1 MRLAL
6 WLLALFGVAVASAL
20 FAGTNPGT
28 VTLFWPPYRVDLSL
42 NLVIVLL
49 SVFFLTLY
57 LALRA
62 LSGLLSLPSQA
73 RRWRVQHI
81 ERSLYMGLLD
91 AMAHLTAGRFIRA
104 RKAAQG
110 VLAQELTLVQHEQ
123 ALPASDRLR
132 ALTHLL
138 AAESSHALQ
147 DKVSRDEHIRLGLDY
162 AGKIDSPEVREGLQ
176 LRAARWALDER
187 DSQAALQRLNELPQG
202 AARRTLALRLRYK
215 VARLAGQ
222 TETALELARLLTK
235 HRAFS
240 QLAGLSIAQGL
251 AVELITS
258 AHDATQVIK
267 AWQRLDN
274 AERLMPQVTITAAE
288 RLVLNGGDV
297 AMALQW
303 LLPLWGDL
311 TQASSMAPEQ
321 RVNLVLVLELCFS
334 RMQTEPDV
342 AWLTRIET
350 AQLAKPRDPLLMYLA
365 GMTCMRLSLW
375 GKSLQMLKLA
385 ITLLK
390 DERLIRNAWRGMA
403 KLAEQREDPVAAL
416 EAWRLAAR

>member
-1 MRLAL
+1 
-6 WLLALFGVAVASAL
+6 
-20 FAGTNPGT
+20 
-28 VTLFWPPYRVDLSL
+28 
-42 NLVIVLL
+42 
-49 SVFFLTLY
+49 
-57 LALRA
+57 
-62 LSGLLSLPSQA
+62 
-73 RRWRVQHI
+73 
-81 ERSLYMGLLD
+81 
-91 AMAHLTAGRFIRA
+91 
-104 RKAAQG
+104 
-110 VLAQELTLVQHEQ
+110 
-123 ALPASDRLR
+123 
-132 ALTHLL
+132 
-138 AAESSHALQ
+138 
-147 DKVSRDEHIRLGLDY
+147 
-162 AGKIDSPEVREGLQ
+162 
-176 LRAARWALDER
+176 
-187 DSQAALQRLNELPQG
+187 
-202 AARRTLALRLRYK
+202 

-334 RMQTEPDV
+334 RMQTETDV

>member
-1 MRLAL
+1 MRVAL

-28 VTLFWPPYRVDLSL
+28 VTLFWPPYRIDLSL

-91 AMAHLTAGRFIRA
+91 AMAHLNAGRFIRA

-123 ALPASDRLR
+123 ALPSADRLR

-147 DKVSRDEHIRLGLDY
+147 DKASRDEHIRLGLDH
-162 AGKIDSPEVREGLQ
+162 AGKIDSLEVREGLQ

-187 DSQAALQRLNELPQG
+187 DAQAALQRLNELPQG

-222 TETALELARLLTK
+222 TETALDLARLLTK

-240 QLAGLSIAQGL
+240 QLAGQSIARGL

-267 AWQRLDN
+267 AWQQLDN
-274 AERLMPQVTITAAE
+274 AEQLMPQVTMTAAE

-297 AMALQW
+297 DLALQW

-311 TQASSMAPEQ
+311 TQASTMAQEQ
-321 RVNLVLVLELCFS
+321 RVSLVLVLELCFS

-365 GMTCMRLSLW
+365 GMTCMRLRLW
-375 GKSLQMLKLA
+375 GKSQQMLKQA
-385 ITLLK
+385 ITQLK
-390 DERLIRNAWRGMA
+390 DERLVRNAWRGMA

>member
-176 LRAARWALDER
+176 LRAARWALHER
-187 DSQAALQRLNELPQG
+187 DPQAALQRLNELPQG

>member
-176 LRAARWALDER
+176 LRAARWALHER
-187 DSQAALQRLNELPQG
+187 DPQAALQRLNELPQG

-258 AHDATQVIK
+258 AHDATQVLK

-303 LLPLWGDL
+303 LLPLWGDF

-350 AQLAKPRDPLLMYLA
+350 AQLAKPRDPLLIYLA

>member
-147 DKVSRDEHIRLGLDY
+147 DKASRDEHIRLGLDY

-176 LRAARWALDER
+176 LRAARWALHER
-187 DSQAALQRLNELPQG
+187 DPQAALQRLNELPQG

-258 AHDATQVIK
+258 AHDATQVLK

-303 LLPLWGDL
+303 LLPLWGDF

-403 KLAEQREDPVAAL
+403 KLAEQREDPAAAL